1 MYSSFTCLWSV
12 PIRLQNRRSPEERG
26 ALFTTVPLAHNVWH
40 VVKTNICQMNE
51 WIFSVDLESLPVS
64 LLTTARHLL
73 SPQEV
78 YDNCA
83 GDTQKLGLTEDS
95 AFSRRRGLALNS
107 DTAHPL

>member
-1 MYSSFTCLWSV
+1 
-12 PIRLQNRRSPEERG
+12 
-26 ALFTTVPLAHNVWH
+26 
-40 VVKTNICQMNE
+40 MNE

-107 DTAHPL
+107 DTAHPLGHRMPQNELYSATEEGSEQTMSLMN